1 MDLALKIPGTLLSPS
16 GQNARLSIL
25 IYHRVLPES
34 DPLFPSEVDSA
45 RFDAQMKHVS
55 RIFNILPLADAV
67 ERLKSNTL
75 PARAACITFDDGYAD
90 NAEIA
95 LPILKKH
102 GIPAT
107 FFVSTGYLN
116 GGIMFND
123 SVIEC
128 VRMTKKESL
137 SLSSLGLN
145 ELPVQTIAEKR
156 SAIESILSI
165 LKYREPLL
173 RQELVDEIRS
183 MTGIDPPMD
192 LMLEDDQVRLLS
204 GSGMEIGGH
213 TVNHPI
219 LASVDSKIA
228 RTEIQNGKEYLEAL
242 TGRPVRLFAY
252 PNGKPGTDYLAE
264 HAAIVKELGFDAA
277 VSTAVGVAHKKSDL
291 FQLPRFTPW
300 DRSSLHFSLRLIGN
314 LSKTDPKMALPD
326 GMP

>member
-1 MDLALKIPGTLLSPS
+1 MLMEAMDLALKVPGTLLSPS
-16 GQNARLSIL
+16 GQDARLSIL
-25 IYHRVLPES
+25 IYHRVLPEP

-45 RFDAQMKHVS
+45 RFDAQMRHVS
-55 RIFNILPLADAV
+55 RIFNVLPLTEAV
-67 ERLKSNTL
+67 ARLKSDIL
-75 PARAACITFDDGYAD
+75 PARAACVTFDDGYAD

-107 FFVSTGYLN
+107 FFIATGYLN

-128 VRMTKKESL
+128 IRMTKKESL
-137 SLSSLGLN
+137 DLPQLGFN

-156 SAIESILSI
+156 SAVESILSSV
-165 LKYREPLL
+165 KYQEPIK
-173 RQELVDEIRS
+173 RQEMVDEIRS
-183 MTGIDPPMD
+183 RAGVELPRN
-192 LMLEDDQVRLLS
+192 LMMKDDQVRLLS

-219 LASVDSKIA
+219 LASVDRETA
-228 RTEIQNGKEYLEAL
+228 RAEIQDGKDYLEEL
-242 TGRPVRLFAY
+242 TGNPVRLFAY
-252 PNGKPGTDYLAE
+252 PNGKPDRDYLAA

-277 VSTAVGVAHKKSDL
+277 VSTATGVAHKKSDL

-300 DRSSLHFSLRLIGN
+300 DRSALKFSLRLINN
-314 LSKTDPKMALPD
+314 LSKTEPKTA
-326 GMP
+326 